1 MTRSIGRVSVWKR
14 RLFKHRGR
22 SGDSVFHPYWNSSAM
37 STLHH
42 QPVWLSLRNTN
53 QPSALT
59 LLTPY
64 PPSSLLPFFYLFT
77 PSHFLRVLAP
87 VDTQWALHHHFHSG
101 VGVQVLYLLPLS
113 FLSFCFFFVPLV
125 MSGASGEEPPQSG
138 GSREWILMTSTRQRM
153 WGEEVWGRIPSIYFP
168 SFSSSV
174 SFCLRLT
181 CGPRRMQP
189 VCVYRLCLPL
199 IVIN

>member
-1 MTRSIGRVSVWKR
+1 
-14 RLFKHRGR
+14 
-22 SGDSVFHPYWNSSAM
+22 M

-53 QPSALT
+53 QPSAPT
-59 LLTPY
+59 LLTPL
-64 PPSSLLPFFYLFT
+64 PPSSLLPFFYLFA
-77 PSHFLRVLAP
+77 PSHFLRLVSP
-87 VDTQWALHHHFHSG
+87 VDTQRALHHHFHSG

-113 FLSFCFFFVPLV
+113 FLSFFFFCPASDVWSKRRGAATEWRIKGMNLNDFYETKNVGRGGVGENPLNL
-125 MSGASGEEPPQSG
+125 S
-138 GSREWILMTSTRQRM
+138 
-153 WGEEVWGRIPSIYFP
+153 P